1 MFGSASS
8 VQNFDILANT
18 VKSLA
23 LTKCSIPSRFVHRQL
38 DGVPIVAPDNN
49 NWCSEFYN
57 TYKEICGSINLELA
71 KRSPEFDKAF
81 GYSKTGK
88 VLGIVFNTQDLTW
101 CLPEDKRKKTITE
114 IINTLRNPLVL
125 LWQIQSLMGRIN
137 FILSMCPFLNTFKY
151 NLNATLA
158 QVIKSEPTTINTNA
172 KICRF
177 G

>member
-71 KRSPEFDKAF
+71 KRMPRIRQSFWLFKDRKSLGNCLQHSRLNLVPPGGQKEENNYGNHQHSSESTRLTVAD
-81 GYSKTGK
+81 TVTNGK
-88 VLGIVFNTQDLTW
+88 NQLHFVNVPISQHL
-101 CLPEDKRKKTITE
+101 
-114 IINTLRNPLVL
+114 
-125 LWQIQSLMGRIN
+125 
-137 FILSMCPFLNTFKY
+137 
-151 NLNATLA
+151 
-158 QVIKSEPTTINTNA
+158 QVQP
-172 KICRF
+172 
-177 G
+177 